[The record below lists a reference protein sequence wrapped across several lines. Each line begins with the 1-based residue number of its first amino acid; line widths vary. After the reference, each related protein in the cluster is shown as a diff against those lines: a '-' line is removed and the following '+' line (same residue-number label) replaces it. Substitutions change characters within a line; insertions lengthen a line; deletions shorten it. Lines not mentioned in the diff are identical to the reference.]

1 MKLFYYNF
9 ECERKLA
16 TFWFWLKIIWILHC
30 VILHTCLVN
39 ALFINITTVTTPLL
53 LLLIKDKL
61 TERQMDDPWNTTE
74 T

>member
-16 TFWFWLKIIWILHC
+16 TFWLKIIWILHC